1 MHPSGVKD
9 SAFAYDNI
17 VDTYFG
23 NPAQRSRYQNAPGGS
38 VVLDAKMLKAILQ
51 LAEKYTFTIS
61 EIAGA
66 SHSRTSNH
74 YDGVAFDIATID
86 GRYASYNSLSRAFAA
101 EAKRIG
107 ATAGIVESTCVHIDF
122 K

>member
-9 SAFAYDNI
+9 NAFAYNNI
-17 VDTYFG
+17 VDTYYG
-23 NPAQRSRYQNAPGGS
+23 KPAQRSHYQNAPGGS
-38 VVLDAKMLKAILQ
+38 VVLDVRMLKAILQ

-66 SHSRTSNH
+66 SHSKTSKH

-86 GRYASYNSLSRAFAA
+86 GRYASYNSISRAFAA

-107 ATAGIVESTCVHIDF
+107 ATTAIVESTCVHIDF
-122 K
+122 R